1 MYIITQQ
8 NFLGDFV
15 YAIKYRISFC
25 RSKVFQV
32 VFRQNIPMS
41 VEKAV
46 LKNRLHYTFTSKS
59 VKNSAYLHSLYN
71 LMF

>member
-59 VKNSAYLHSLYN
+59 VKKIVLIYVVYII
-71 LMF
+71 